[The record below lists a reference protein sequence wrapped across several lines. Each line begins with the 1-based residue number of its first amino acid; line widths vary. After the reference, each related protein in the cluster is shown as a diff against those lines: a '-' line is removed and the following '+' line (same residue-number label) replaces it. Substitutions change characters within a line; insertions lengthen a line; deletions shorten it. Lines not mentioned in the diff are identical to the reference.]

1 MKSDGIPIG
10 YIKADTDEARD
21 FGYALRKEFWGRG
34 MMTEAG
40 FPYITV
46 THDVNNPA
54 SGEVM
59 RNIGMRYRC
68 THGEQWQPKDIP
80 VFFRMYQLN
89 FDGSDFVYRKYWGI
103 RRGNYENTFPDSV

>member
-1 MKSDGIPIG
+1 
-10 YIKADTDEARD
+10 
-21 FGYALRKEFWGRG
+21 

-40 FPYITV
+40 FPYITA

-68 THGEQWQPKDIP
+68 TYGEQWQPKDIP
-80 VFFRMYQLN
+80 VFFRIYQLN
-89 FDGSDFVYRKYWGI
+89 FDGSDFVYRKYWDMYDERFVDERFDDEKLDDEKFVGKI
-103 RRGNYENTFPDSV
+103 

>member
-1 MKSDGIPIG
+1 
-10 YIKADTDEARD
+10 
-21 FGYALRKEFWGRG
+21 

-40 FPYITV
+40 FPYITA

-68 THGEQWQPKDIP
+68 TYREQWQPKDIP

-89 FDGSDFVYRKYWGI
+89 FDGSDFVYRKYWDIYDESIDDEKFVVEIMKIPFRI
-103 RRGNYENTFPDSV
+103 RFDPERYFLF